1 MLGKLIAIIHT
12 IIAIIISFYGL
23 IVSKNFLYDFLYIS
37 LLVLT
42 QILWLIF
49 NHECILSYMYKRYHN
64 KNYSCGY
71 TTTLDDFKQLNMNP
85 LDISHY
91 TGVIFCIAY
100 VFSIS
105 IVAFRGNIAN
115 PYLILFVC
123 VFLRFFYLFFN
134 DASGYDTNRIGNYL
148 FGKNYAI
155 LETIYYNLRLNK
167 LHSEINTVIFS
178 ILIAFWIHILYKN
191 RAKLADSLPKKKVD
205 DSTLENHKKTV

>member
-12 IIAIIISFYGL
+12 IIAIIIAFYGL
-23 IVSKNFLYDFLYIS
+23 IVSKKFLYDFLYIS
-37 LLVLT
+37 LLILT

-49 NHECILSYMYKRYHN
+49 NHECILSCMYKRYNN

-71 TTTLDDFKQLNMNP
+71 TTSLADFKELNMNP
-85 LDISHY
+85 LDISQY
-91 TGVIFCIAY
+91 IGVIFCIGY

-105 IVAFRGNIAN
+105 IVAFRGIAN

-123 VFLRFFYLFFN
+123 LFLRFFYLFFN
-134 DASGYDTNRIGNYL
+134 DASGYDTNRIGKYL

-155 LETIYYNLRLNK
+155 LETIYYNLKLNK

-205 DSTLENHKKTV
+205 DSTLENDKKPV

>member
-1 MLGKLIAIIHT
+1 MFGKLIAIIHT
-12 IIAIIISFYGL
+12 IIAIIIAFYGL

-37 LLVLT
+37 LLILT

-49 NHECILSYMYKRYHN
+49 NHECILSCMYKRYNN

-71 TTTLDDFKQLNMNP
+71 TTSLADFKELNMNP
-85 LDISHY
+85 LDISQY
-91 TGVIFCIAY
+91 IGVIFCIGY

-105 IVAFRGNIAN
+105 IVAFRGIAN

-123 VFLRFFYLFFN
+123 LFLRFFYLFFN
-134 DASGYDTNRIGNYL
+134 DASGYDTNRIGKYL

-155 LETIYYNLRLNK
+155 LETIYYNLKLNK

-191 RAKLADSLPKKKVD
+191 REKLADSLPKKKVD
-205 DSTLENHKKTV
+205 DSTLENVKKPV

>member
-12 IIAIIISFYGL
+12 IIAIIIAFYGL

-37 LLVLT
+37 LLILT

-49 NHECILSYMYKRYHN
+49 NHECILSCMYKRYNN

-71 TTTLDDFKQLNMNP
+71 TTSLADFKELNMNP
-85 LDISHY
+85 LDISQY
-91 TGVIFCIAY
+91 IGVIFCLAY

-105 IVAFRGNIAN
+105 IVAFRGIAN

-123 VFLRFFYLFFN
+123 LFLRFFYLFFN
-134 DASGYDTNRIGNYL
+134 DASGYDTNRIGKYL

-155 LETIYYNLRLNK
+155 LETIYYNLKLNK

-205 DSTLENHKKTV
+205 DSTLENDKKPV

>member
-1 MLGKLIAIIHT
+1 MFGKLIAIIHT

-37 LLVLT
+37 FLILT

-49 NHECILSYMYKRYHN
+49 NHECILSCMYKRYNN

-71 TTTLDDFKQLNMNP
+71 TTSLADFKELNMNP
-85 LDISHY
+85 LDISQY
-91 TGVIFCIAY
+91 IGVIFCIGY

-105 IVAFRGNIAN
+105 IVAFRGIAN

-123 VFLRFFYLFFN
+123 LFLRFFYLFFN
-134 DASGYDTNRIGNYL
+134 DASGYDTNRIGKYL

-155 LETIYYNLRLNK
+155 LETIYYNLKLNK

-205 DSTLENHKKTV
+205 DSTLENDKKPV

>member
-1 MLGKLIAIIHT
+1 MIGKLIVIIHA

-49 NHECILSYMYKRYHN
+49 NHECVLSYMYKRYHN
-64 KNYSCGY
+64 KFYSCGD
-71 TTTLDDFKQLNMNP
+71 TTTLADFKELNMNP
-85 LDISHY
+85 LDISQY
-91 TGVIFCIAY
+91 IGVIFCLAY
-100 VFSIS
+100 VFSVW

-134 DASGYDTNRIGNYL
+134 DASGYNTNRIGKYL

-155 LETIYYNLRLNK
+155 LETIYYNLKLNK

-205 DSTLENHKKTV
+205 DSTLENDKKSV

>member
-1 MLGKLIAIIHT
+1 MIGKLIAIIHT

-37 LLVLT
+37 FLILT
-42 QILWLIF
+42 QILWLVF
-49 NHECILSYMYKRYHN
+49 NHECILSCMYKRYNN

-71 TTTLDDFKQLNMNP
+71 TTSLADFKELNMNP
-85 LDISHY
+85 LDISQY
-91 TGVIFCIAY
+91 IGVIFCIGY

-105 IVAFRGNIAN
+105 IVAFRGIAN

-123 VFLRFFYLFFN
+123 LFLRFFYLFFN
-134 DASGYDTNRIGNYL
+134 DASGYDTNRIGKYL

-155 LETIYYNLRLNK
+155 LETIYYNLKLNK

-205 DSTLENHKKTV
+205 DSTLENHKNSV

>member
-1 MLGKLIAIIHT
+1 MLGKIIAIIHT
-12 IIAIIISFYGL
+12 IIAIIIAFYGL

-37 LLVLT
+37 LLILT

-49 NHECILSYMYKRYHN
+49 NHECILSCMYKRYNN

-71 TTTLDDFKQLNMNP
+71 TTSLADFKELNMNP
-85 LDISHY
+85 LDISQY
-91 TGVIFCIAY
+91 IGVIFCIGY

-105 IVAFRGNIAN
+105 IVAFRGIAN

-123 VFLRFFYLFFN
+123 LFLRFFYLFFN
-134 DASGYDTNRIGNYL
+134 DASGYDTNRIGKYL

-155 LETIYYNLRLNK
+155 LETIYYNLKLNK

-205 DSTLENHKKTV
+205 DSTLENDKKPV

>member
-12 IIAIIISFYGL
+12 IIAIIIAFYGL
-23 IVSKNFLYDFLYIS
+23 IVSKKFLYDFLYIS
-37 LLVLT
+37 LLILT

-49 NHECILSYMYKRYHN
+49 NHECILSCMYKRYNN

-71 TTTLDDFKQLNMNP
+71 TTSLADFKELNMNP
-85 LDISHY
+85 LDISQY
-91 TGVIFCIAY
+91 IGVIFCIGY

-105 IVAFRGNIAN
+105 IVAFRGIAN

-123 VFLRFFYLFFN
+123 LFLRFFYLFFN
-134 DASGYDTNRIGNYL
+134 DASGYDTNRIGKYL

-155 LETIYYNLRLNK
+155 LETIYYNLKLNK

-205 DSTLENHKKTV
+205 DSTLENDKKPE

>member
-12 IIAIIISFYGL
+12 IIAIIIAFYGL

-37 LLVLT
+37 LLILT

-49 NHECILSYMYKRYHN
+49 NHECILSCMYKRYNN

-71 TTTLDDFKQLNMNP
+71 TTSLADFKELNMNP
-85 LDISHY
+85 LDISQY
-91 TGVIFCIAY
+91 IGVIFCIGY

-105 IVAFRGNIAN
+105 IVAFRGIAN

-123 VFLRFFYLFFN
+123 LFLRFFYLFFN
-134 DASGYDTNRIGNYL
+134 DASGYDTNRIGKYL

-155 LETIYYNLRLNK
+155 LETIYYNLKLNK

-205 DSTLENHKKTV
+205 DSTLENDKKPV

>member
-1 MLGKLIAIIHT
+1 MLI
-12 IIAIIISFYGL
+12 
-23 IVSKNFLYDFLYIS
+23 
-37 LLVLT
+37 LT

-49 NHECILSYMYKRYHN
+49 NHECILSCMYKRYNN

-71 TTTLDDFKQLNMNP
+71 TTSLADFKELNMNP
-85 LDISHY
+85 LDISQY
-91 TGVIFCIAY
+91 IGVIFCIGY

-105 IVAFRGNIAN
+105 IVAFRGIAN

-123 VFLRFFYLFFN
+123 LFLRFFYLFFN
-134 DASGYDTNRIGNYL
+134 DASGYDTNRIGKYL

-155 LETIYYNLRLNK
+155 LETIYYNLKLNK

-205 DSTLENHKKTV
+205 DSTLENDKKPV